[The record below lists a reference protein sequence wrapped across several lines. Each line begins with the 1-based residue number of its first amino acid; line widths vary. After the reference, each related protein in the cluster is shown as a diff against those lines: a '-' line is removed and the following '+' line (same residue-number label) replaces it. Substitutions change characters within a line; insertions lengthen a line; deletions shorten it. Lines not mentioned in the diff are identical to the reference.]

1 MPNLIRRTMSIKQEK
16 DFENLQ
22 TTAKN
27 AEEIINQQ
35 NKVIRS
41 VIQFPEITD
50 KQAVT
55 FKSMYPYWE
64 DVIGQTVKKG
74 FKFQYEDI
82 LYKVIQE
89 SMTIQEQWIPGQGT
103 SAIYS
108 QIVEESDSGTK
119 DNPIPVPEDVTSN
132 SFTYIV
138 GKYYME
144 DGVIYKCEKMGDE
157 DGKEYSFPYKP
168 SQLLNQYF
176 VISE

>member
-1 MPNLIRRTMSIKQEK
+1 MTNLIRRTMSVKQEK
-16 DFENLQ
+16 EFENLQ
-22 TTAKN
+22 AMAKN
-27 AEEIINQQ
+27 AAEIINQQ
-35 NKVIRS
+35 NKVIET

-50 KQAVT
+50 EQAVT
-55 FKSMYPYWE
+55 FKSMYPQWE

-89 SMTIQEQWIPGQGT
+89 SMTIQEEWIPGQGT

-132 SFTYIV
+132 SFTYV
-138 GKYYME
+138 MGKYYIE
-144 DGVIYKCEKMGDE
+144 DGVIYKCQRMGDE

-176 VISE
+176 VIAE

>member
-1 MPNLIRRTMSIKQEK
+1 MPNLIRRTMSVKQEK

-22 TTAKN
+22 ATAKK

-35 NKVIRS
+35 NKVIEA

-50 KQAVT
+50 KQAAT
-55 FKSMYPYWE
+55 FKSMYPQWE
-64 DVIGQTVKKG
+64 NVIGQTVKKG
-74 FKFQYEDI
+74 FKFQYEYI

-108 QIVEESDSGTK
+108 QIIEEQDAGTK
-119 DNPIPVPEDVTSN
+119 DNPISVPQDVTTN
-132 SFTYIV
+132 SFTYVV

-144 DGVIYKCEKMGDE
+144 DGMIYKCQGMMGDE
-157 DGKEYSFPYKP
+157 DGKGYSFPYKP
-168 SQLLNQYF
+168 LQLLGQYF
-176 VISE
+176 VIT

>member
-1 MPNLIRRTMSIKQEK
+1 MPNLIRRTMSVKQEK

-22 TTAKN
+22 ATAKK

-35 NKVIRS
+35 NKVIEA

-50 KQAVT
+50 KQAAT
-55 FKSMYPYWE
+55 FKSMYPQWE
-64 DVIGQTVKKG
+64 NVIGQTVKKG
-74 FKFQYEDI
+74 FKFQYEYI

-89 SMTIQEQWIPGQGT
+89 SMTIQEQWIPGQRT

-108 QIVEESDSGTK
+108 QIIEEQDAGTK
-119 DNPIPVPEDVTSN
+119 DNPISVPQDVTTN
-132 SFTYIV
+132 SFTYVV

-144 DGVIYKCEKMGDE
+144 DGMIYKCQGMMGDE

-168 SQLLNQYF
+168 LQLLGQYF
-176 VISE
+176 VIT

>member
-1 MPNLIRRTMSIKQEK
+1 MPNLIRRTMSVKQEK

-22 TTAKN
+22 ATAKK

-35 NKVIRS
+35 NKVIEA

-50 KQAVT
+50 KQAAT
-55 FKSMYPYWE
+55 FKSMYPQWE
-64 DVIGQTVKKG
+64 DVVGQEVKKG
-74 FKFQYEDI
+74 FKFQYENI

-108 QIVEESDSGTK
+108 QIIEEQDAGTK
-119 DNPIPVPEDVTSN
+119 DNPISVPQDVTTN
-132 SFTYIV
+132 SFTYVV

-144 DGVIYKCEKMGDE
+144 DGVIYKCQGMMGDE

-168 SQLLNQYF
+168 SQLLGQYF
-176 VISE
+176 VIA

>member
-1 MPNLIRRTMSIKQEK
+1 MPNLIRRTMSVKQEK

-22 TTAKN
+22 ATAKN
-27 AEEIINQQ
+27 AEKIINQQ
-35 NKVIRS
+35 NKVIES

-50 KQAVT
+50 EQAVT
-55 FKSMYPYWE
+55 FKSMYPQWE

-108 QIVEESDSGTK
+108 QIIEEKDAGTK
-119 DNPIPVPEDVTSN
+119 DNPISVPQDVTTN
-132 SFTYIV
+132 SFTYVI

-144 DGVIYKCEKMGDE
+144 DGVIYKCERMGDK

-176 VISE
+176 VIAE

>member
-1 MPNLIRRTMSIKQEK
+1 MSVKQEK

-22 TTAKN
+22 ATAKN

-35 NKVIRS
+35 NKVIGA

-50 KQAVT
+50 EQAVA
-55 FKSMYPYWE
+55 FKSMYPQWE
-64 DVIGQTVKKG
+64 DTIGHTVKKG
-74 FKFQYEDI
+74 FKFQYENI

-89 SMTIQEQWIPGQGT
+89 SMAIQEQWSPGQGT

-108 QIVEESDSGTK
+108 QIIEEQDSGTK
-119 DNPIPVPEDVTSN
+119 DNPIFVPEDVTTN
-132 SFTYIV
+132 SFSYVV

-144 DGVIYKCEKMGDE
+144 DGLIYKCERIGDE

-168 SQLLNQYF
+168 SQLLGQYF
-176 VISE
+176 VIV

>member
-1 MPNLIRRTMSIKQEK
+1 MSVKQEK

-22 TTAKN
+22 ATAKK

-35 NKVIRS
+35 NKVIEA

-50 KQAVT
+50 KQAAT
-55 FKSMYPYWE
+55 FKSMYPQWE
-64 DVIGQTVKKG
+64 NVIGQTVKKG
-74 FKFQYEDI
+74 FKFQYEYI

-108 QIVEESDSGTK
+108 QIIEEQDAGTK
-119 DNPIPVPEDVTSN
+119 DNPISAPQDVTTN
-132 SFTYIV
+132 SFTYVV

-144 DGVIYKCEKMGDE
+144 DGMIYKCQGMMGDE

-168 SQLLNQYF
+168 LQLLGQYF
-176 VISE
+176 VIT

>member
-1 MPNLIRRTMSIKQEK
+1 MPNLIRRTMSVKQEK

-22 TTAKN
+22 ATAKK

-35 NKVIRS
+35 NKVIEA
-41 VIQFPEITD
+41 VIQFPKITD
-50 KQAVT
+50 KQAAT
-55 FKSMYPYWE
+55 FKSMYPQWE
-64 DVIGQTVKKG
+64 NVIGQTVKKG
-74 FKFQYEDI
+74 FKFQYEYI

-108 QIVEESDSGTK
+108 QIIEEQDAGTK
-119 DNPIPVPEDVTSN
+119 DNPISVPQDVTTN
-132 SFTYIV
+132 SFTYVV

-144 DGVIYKCEKMGDE
+144 DGMIYKCQGMMGDE

-168 SQLLNQYF
+168 LQLLGQYF
-176 VISE
+176 VIT